1 MRARDA
7 ILAMVLA
14 ACSEPAPMVCTP
26 GESRSCACPTGAT
39 GAQIC
44 ADDGSRLG
52 ECVCADLD
60 GGGGE
65 MDAGVHEHDAGSDAG
80 AYARDAGQDAGPPDA
95 GPVDAGPP
103 WGECWLAPQGGC
115 PEGYAC
121 RLRYIFPDEPREPR
135 CEPAGTLRE
144 GEPCMLE
151 PGTQRDPCAPG
162 LWCSGSTVVSG
173 RCYRYCHPDHPEI
186 ECGPDHLGDP
196 MVCRPRELDGHTYY
210 VCQRNV

>member
-26 GESRSCACPTGAT
+26 GESRACACPTGAT

-80 AYARDAGQDAGPPDA
+80 APARDAGQDAGPPDA
-95 GPVDAGPP
+95 GRDAGPRDAGPPDTGPVDAGPP
-103 WGECWLAPQGGC
+103 WGECWLAPQAGC
-115 PEGYAC
+115 PEGYTC
-121 RLRYIFPDEPREPR
+121 RVHTYDDAPH
-135 CEPAGTLRE
+135 CEPHG
-144 GEPCMLE
+144 P
-151 PGTQRDPCAPG
+151 PGTTTCDLRAPDRCPRGHVCWAGYCRAYCDPGAMRPCPYE
-162 LWCSGSTVVSG
+162 ST
-173 RCYRYCHPDHPEI
+173 PE
-186 ECGPDHLGDP
+186 
-196 MVCRPRELDGHTYY
+196 CRTYTREDGHSYSL
-210 VCQRNV
+210 CQPRS